1 MESFKKY
8 FESSLIVPK
17 RGALFRLVFG
27 KQSRNG
33 HFQAFVAGMEFIPDD
48 VPQNLRVYTDFS
60 LEEAVADYTRWVNVH
75 NASIE
80 GWKI

>member
-1 MESFKKY
+1 
-8 FESSLIVPK
+8 
-17 RGALFRLVFG
+17 
-27 KQSRNG
+27 
-33 HFQAFVAGMEFIPDD
+33 VAGMEFIPDD